1 MTDAVRIEDRLE
13 IFDLFHRYADAL
25 DFKRWADLD
34 DLFTEGVAS
43 EWFGVHRVDGREQ
56 VVGFVRDLVG
66 KVGRTHHMIGNFRVS
81 FTGDTA
87 RAAVRVRAYHEGA
100 GDKAGLFEESLAAF
114 EVEAVRT
121 RTGGG
126 WRFSRFSEPLFV
138 MLGTQ
143 EVFGLENPA

>member
-13 IFDLFHRYADAL
+13 ILDLFHRYADAL
-25 DFKRWADLD
+25 DFKRWDDLD
-34 DLFTEGVAS
+34 DLFTEDVAS
-43 EWFGVHRVDGREQ
+43 EWFGVHRIDGREQ
-56 VVGFVRDLVG
+56 VVGFIRDLVG

-81 FTGDTA
+81 FTGDAA

-121 RTGGG
+121 GDG

-143 EVFGLENPA
+143 EVFGLSNPA